1 MHTHVPASALQRY
14 IDDPFAKQKH
24 ADLQAWLDMLTGFTD
39 TISDQNEDAVYSDL
53 RSICREMLEKAQ
65 KSMAAVASL
74 QYPESGQDAAD
85 AKRMVEHLWKNDCK
99 ILKGVIE
106 SIDEDVIF

>member
-1 MHTHVPASALQRY
+1 
-14 IDDPFAKQKH
+14 
-24 ADLQAWLDMLTGFTD
+24 MLTGFTD
-39 TISDQNEDAVYSDL
+39 TISDQNEDAVYADL